1 VAVVAA
7 AVELRATVARVVPV
21 AWEAVAE
28 VGAVAAQPWAEPAA
42 LAAQAL

>member
-21 AWEAVAE
+21 AS
-28 VGAVAAQPWAEPAA
+28 AAQPWAEPAA